1 MDSLINKKN
10 ILILVYLYLL
20 IGILIICLGY
30 KLNKIYIFLILF
42 ICFKWL
48 FNYRKCTFSR
58 IECIIRRV
66 KKEKGY
72 LYNFLEIIT
81 DLRYTNHIINF
92 IKMVLIILFFHFII
106 YKNTI
111 YIKI

>member
-81 DLRYTNHIINF
+81 DLRLSLIHI
-92 IKMVLIILFFHFII
+92 
-106 YKNTI
+106 
-111 YIKI
+111 

>member
-1 MDSLINKKN
+1 MNKLINKKN
-10 ILILVYLYLL
+10 ILFLVYLYL
-20 IGILIICLGY
+20 IYGILILILGY
-30 KLNKIYIFLILF
+30 KFNKIYIFLILF
-42 ICFKWL
+42 ICFKWI

-58 IECIIRRV
+58 IECIIRKV
-66 KKEKGY
+66 KKENGY

-81 DLRYTNHIINF
+81 DLRYNHHIVNF
-92 IKMVLIILFFHFII
+92 IKMVIIILFFHFII